1 MKVADILA
9 FVAVTIGCAVVV
21 SRFIA
26 PEMRS
31 APTPEPTPATTPA
44 ASARPAH
51 TSGIPGGT
59 AAPAANAALLKL
71 EDDGHYWASAEVD
84 GRAVKFMVDTGASTV
99 ALTYDDARRI
109 GLDPDQ
115 LDYSW
120 RIRTAGGE
128 VRGASVHL
136 SAIRIGRVEVRNVE
150 AMVLRD
156 GLSQSLL
163 GMTFLRELDSYEF
176 RRGKLILRQ

>member
-1 MKVADILA
+1 MKLAEILA
-9 FVAVTIGCAVVV
+9 ALAITFGCAVVV
-21 SRFIA
+21 SRFIVPEMQPATA
-26 PEMRS
+26 PEPPRPVTS
-31 APTPEPTPATTPA
+31 PA
-44 ASARPAH
+44 ARAAP
-51 TSGIPGGT
+51 
-59 AAPAANAALLKL
+59 APAANAALLKL

-99 ALTYDDARRI
+99 ALTYNDALRI
-109 GLDPDQ
+109 GLNPDQ

-128 VRGASVHL
+128 VKGASVRL
-136 SAIRIGRVEVRNVE
+136 SAIRIGQVEVENIE